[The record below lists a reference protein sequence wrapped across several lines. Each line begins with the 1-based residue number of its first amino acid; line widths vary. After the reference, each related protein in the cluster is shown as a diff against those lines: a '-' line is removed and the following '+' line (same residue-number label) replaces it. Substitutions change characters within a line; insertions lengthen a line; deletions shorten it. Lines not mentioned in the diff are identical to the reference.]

1 MTTTSRTI
9 TLALSA
15 GALFLGSLFIVPG
28 ASAQVTGSCEVTIEG
43 RSVEEVADWTD
54 AVAVDAEGTVTLRG
68 RSSNPVSFVK
78 VELEF
83 AGLRREISPSQSAA
97 RGGDWAA
104 VLPVSDHAD
113 EGVGLY
119 HLVAS
124 TDDCTAEGWIKVV
137 GRSPFSTL
145 VGQIATGV
153 LALGLVLQVI
163 GLIGAG
169 RRRGRALAIIGGIPT
184 GLGAL
189 VLSQQFGV
197 IPITW
202 GWASAWAVGPGA
214 LGGVAHAAV
223 GALRRPPALPE
234 RSAVEAPPAGAEPP
248 SAGVE
253 PPTAE
258 PPMTEA
264 EPPVAEAP
272 PPPRAEPV
280 TAEAPPPPV
289 EAPPPTAEAPVPT
302 RAEPRFRGMEPVTR
316 GAEIPHGATFPTG
329 ATRGMRPPA
338 ERDPPRSAYA
348 LLDCPGVV
356 VAEEE
361 FELSAGISEKP
372 TPGVTGGQITRP
384 PTSVGPYVLSVQV
397 VADGFRLAEGAGS
410 WRRDLQV
417 TADAPYPTF
426 VLRLAAEPQ
435 IERIKPRAI
444 QAMYSVDGQTIG
456 MAVRSVAVVRSQDLV
471 GRAEEVPQEGGVDI
485 AIPSGETAPDLTVR
499 IVHSRTEGGG
509 RLLWTFE
516 SPHRLPSSDAPVVA
530 DIGLQP
536 EAFAKRLVEQIAAHE
551 GQPGLYQY
559 LMGIGNTVSDQV
571 PEEFWEVLRAIA
583 EQIGGRSPSLLVLSE
598 EPYVPWELA
607 VMDPPLDPSLPP
619 FLSAQVSVGRWVLGQ
634 RRPKLPPPTDVQVDA
649 LAVVWG
655 VYDRQEWRLVEAEA
669 EAASLTDKFGALSV
683 DAQAALV
690 IECLKG
696 NPKAELLHFAVHG
709 IYNPTGPKEG
719 LILVDGQ
726 TLDPL
731 EVRGVKFQTAPFVF
745 LNACQ
750 VGTGTA
756 VLGDYAGMAEA
767 FLYAGAAGVIAPLWS
782 IDDAL
787 AREIALRFYQ
797 ETLVEGRPPAEV
809 FREERA
815 RFIDS
820 PDLVSSTFLAYQF
833 FGNPAMK
840 LSRARAPG

>member
-1 MTTTSRTI
+1 VTTTNRTI
-9 TLALSA
+9 TLGLAA
-15 GALFLGSLFIVPG
+15 GALFLVSLFIVPS
-28 ASAQVTGSCEVTIEG
+28 ASAQVTGDCAVAIQG
-43 RSVEEVADWTD
+43 RNVNDISDWTD
-54 AVAVDAEGTVTLRG
+54 AVLVDAEGTLIVEGLSTA
-68 RSSNPVSFVK
+68 PVSFVK
-78 VELEF
+78 VELDF
-83 AGLRREISPSQSAA
+83 GGIRREIPPGQPPR
-97 RGGDWAA
+97 RGQDWNA
-104 VLPVSDHAD
+104 VLPVRDYAD

-119 HLVAS
+119 HVIAS
-124 TDDCTAEGWIKVV
+124 TDACTAAGWIKVV
-137 GRSPFSTL
+137 GRSPFTTVAGL
-145 VGQIATGV
+145 VATGV

-169 RRRGRALAIIGGIPT
+169 RRKGRALAIVGGIPT

-234 RSAVEAPPAGAEPP
+234 RSAVEPP

-253 PPTAE
+253 PPTAEAE

-272 PPPRAEPV
+272 PPP
-280 TAEAPPPPV
+280 
-289 EAPPPTAEAPVPT
+289 PTAEAPAPT

-417 TADAPYPTF
+417 SADAPYPTF

-815 RFIDS
+815 RFVDS

-840 LSRARAPG
+840 LSRAGAPG